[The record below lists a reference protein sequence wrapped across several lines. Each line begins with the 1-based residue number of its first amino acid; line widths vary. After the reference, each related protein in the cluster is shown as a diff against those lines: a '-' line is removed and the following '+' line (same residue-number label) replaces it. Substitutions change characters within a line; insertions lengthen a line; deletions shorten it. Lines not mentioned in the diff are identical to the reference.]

1 MLIKFLKTIVPL
13 SWQLLDRQDAL
24 HPLRMRFT
32 LLDAMLAVQ
41 ESSGL
46 SGSLLSMRF
55 TLLDAMLAVQAILK
69 LY

>member
-13 SWQLLDRQDAL
+13 SWELLDRQDAL

-32 LLDAMLAVQ
+32 LLVAMLAVQ
-41 ESSGL
+41 ER
-46 SGSLLSMRF
+46 GSVKALLR
-55 TLLDAMLAVQAILK
+55 